1 MSKNIDTKSEYKD
14 YFTWNPLREKTTKSV
29 SHIKKELHSL
39 QTPTYEAPTYNSIPE
54 EHNSSL

>member
-1 MSKNIDTKSEYKD
+1 MSKNIDTKLEYKD

-39 QTPTYEAPTYNSIPE
+39 QTPTYEG
-54 EHNSSL
+54 HQSLK